1 MQVTRPAAVVVLAA
15 GAGTRMKSVVP
26 KVLHKMCGR
35 SLLGHAIAAARGL
48 DPEHLVVVVRHD
60 PGGQQG
66 LVVGVGV
73 EGHQGLRHGQDSG
86 MHGRRPGPART
97 RPATPG

>member
-48 DPEHLVVVVRHD
+48 AFHYR
-60 PGGQQG
+60 
-66 LVVGVGV
+66 V
-73 EGHQGLRHGQDSG
+73 EGVLPAYVHGDPKRLR
-86 MHGRRPGPART
+86 
-97 RPATPG
+97 

>member
-48 DPEHLVVVVRHD
+48 DPEHLVVVVRHQRD
-60 PGGQQG
+60 AVIVIGSCATSTI
-66 LVVGVGV
+66 V
-73 EGHQGLRHGQDSG
+73 
-86 MHGRRPGPART
+86 RT
-97 RPATPG
+97 KAPLAAS